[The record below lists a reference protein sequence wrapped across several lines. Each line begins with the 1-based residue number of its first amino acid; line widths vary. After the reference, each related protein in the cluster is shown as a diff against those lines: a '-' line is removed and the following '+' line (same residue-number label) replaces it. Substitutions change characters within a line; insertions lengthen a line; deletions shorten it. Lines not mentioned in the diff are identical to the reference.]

1 LLSGNYKLY
10 EATEQL
16 VANFHTQETALIF
29 NSGYSANIGFF
40 STVPQRGDVVF
51 YDELIHASIRDGLA
65 MGLAKK
71 FNFKHNNFKD
81 LSVKV
86 ERWKGNNQ
94 GTVYVVTESVFS
106 MDGDSP
112 NLVALADFCTKNEI
126 YLIVDEAH
134 ALGVFGKKGC
144 GLVQSLGIQHQ
155 VFAQIITYGKGL
167 GCHGAAILGS
177 ADLKNYLVNFSRSL
191 IYTTALPPHAI
202 ASIQA
207 GYRLL
212 SKEVNAIETLRENIA
227 YFNQKILEF
236 NLTPFFIESNSA
248 IHCCI
253 VSGVSTVKKIASEIQ
268 QQGFDVK
275 PILSPTVSVGKERLR
290 ICLHN
295 YNTFKEIETILKL
308 VSQFLK
314 A

>member
-1 LLSGNYKLY
+1 LLSGNYELY

-51 YDELIHASIRDGLA
+51 YDELIHASI
-65 MGLAKK
+65 
-71 FNFKHNNFKD
+71 
-81 LSVKV
+81 S
-86 ERWKGNNQ
+86 
-94 GTVYVVTESVFS
+94 
-106 MDGDSP
+106 GDSP